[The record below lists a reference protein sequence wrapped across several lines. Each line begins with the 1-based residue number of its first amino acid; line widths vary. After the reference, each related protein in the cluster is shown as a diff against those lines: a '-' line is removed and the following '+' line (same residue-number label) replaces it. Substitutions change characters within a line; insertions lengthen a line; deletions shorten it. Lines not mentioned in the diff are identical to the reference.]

1 VPTRRRLDVD
11 AFYRM
16 AEAGI
21 LAWGERVEL
30 IDGEIIDKGPI
41 GSDHGGMTDRLDRLF
56 AKAVVEGRI
65 AVGVQRPVRLDAY
78 NEPQPDVVLMRPR
91 ADDYRSGHPTAADV
105 LLIVEVANSS
115 LAFDRGTKL
124 PLYARFA
131 VPEVWI
137 VDLAGR
143 AVELYGEPEGGTY
156 RRTER
161 VTEGTLRPSTVGD
174 VEIDVAALLA

>member
-1 VPTRRRLDVD
+1 MPTRRRLDVD
-11 AFYRM
+11 ALYRM

-41 GSDHGGMTDRLDRLF
+41 GSDHGGMTDRLARLIIP
-56 AKAVVEGRI
+56 AVAGHV
-65 AVGVQRPVRLDAY
+65 AVGIQRPVRLDPY

-91 ADDYRSGHPTAADV
+91 ADDYRSGHPTADDV

-124 PLYARFA
+124 PLYARFV

-137 VDLAGR
+137 VDLAGA
-143 AVELYGEPEGGTY
+143 AVEVHRAADAGSY
-156 RRTER
+156 RDAER
-161 VTEGTLRPSTVGD
+161 LTAGTLAPPGVPD
-174 VEIDVAALLA
+174 LAIDVAALLA

>member
-1 VPTRRRLDVD
+1 MPTRRRLDVD
-11 AFYRM
+11 ALYRM

-30 IDGEIIDKGPI
+30 IDGEIIDMVPI
-41 GSDHGGMTDRLDRLF
+41 GSDHGGMTDRLARLIIP
-56 AKAVVEGRI
+56 AVAGHV
-65 AVGVQRPVRLDAY
+65 AVGIQRPVRLDAY

-91 ADDYRSGHPTAADV
+91 ADDYRSGHPTADDV

-137 VDLAGR
+137 VGLAGAAIEVYR
-143 AVELYGEPEGGTY
+143 APNAGSY
-156 RRTER
+156 RDTER
-161 VTEGTLRPSTVGD
+161 VTDGALRPGRVPE
-174 VEIDVAALLA
+174 VAIDVAVLLA